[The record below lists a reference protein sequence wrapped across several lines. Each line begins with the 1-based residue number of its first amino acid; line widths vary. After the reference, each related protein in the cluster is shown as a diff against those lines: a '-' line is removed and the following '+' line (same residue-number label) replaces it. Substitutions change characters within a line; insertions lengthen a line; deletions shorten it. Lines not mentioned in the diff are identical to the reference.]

1 MLLTVSSGTYN
12 LKCYDC
18 WTINNFFCTSM
29 TLCPT
34 DLRRCMTISVRKYL
48 FVFLGRC
55 ELGTPP
61 EHFQGAV

>member
-1 MLLTVSSGTYN
+1 
-12 LKCYDC
+12 
-18 WTINNFFCTSM
+18 
-29 TLCPT
+29 
-34 DLRRCMTISVRKYL
+34 MTISVRKYL